1 MADTPVSIREVAA
14 LAGVSVGTVSNVL
27 NRPEVVAEPTR
38 TRVQAAIKQLGFI
51 RNESARQLRAGR
63 SRTIGLVVLD
73 VANPFFTDVARG
85 VEDEASE
92 AGLAVILCNSDD
104 QKAKESRYLEVLEEH
119 RVQGILITPVA
130 GADARLARVQ
140 RRGTPVVLV
149 DSRSPSRGQCSVSVD
164 DVLGGDL
171 AVSHLLEAGHE
182 RIAFVGG
189 PLSIRQVSDRRE
201 GAVRALERAG
211 RAPGDL
217 HVAETPALNVSA
229 GQKAAA
235 MLADLPPEIRPT
247 AVFCANDLLALGVLQ
262 ELTSRRIRV
271 PDGIAIVGYDDV
283 DFAAAAAVPLSS
295 VRQPRH
301 QLGRAAAQLLIE
313 EALGDGT
320 HRHRQVVFE
329 PDLVVRAS
337 SQGRARRSRKVRA
350 APEPASAGGRQRGR
364 GQWHGRITRMRIAL
378 FVTCLADTLF
388 PDAGQATVALLE
400 RLGHQVE
407 FPAAQTCCGQM
418 HVNTGYQREALP
430 LVRRYVGRLRR
441 VRGDRGR
448 RPARAPGRSGTSTRW
463 WPGGYG
469 DEALAAAGRGGRGPH
484 LRAVRAAGRRAGGA
498 RTSGAYYPHRVT
510 YHPTCHS
517 LRMLRVGDRP
527 LRLLRQVRGIDLVEL
542 PDADVCCG
550 FGGTFAVKNADVSTA
565 MLADKMRN
573 VLPPGAEV
581 CTAGD
586 SSCLMH
592 IGGGLSRLRAGRPDR
607 APGRDPGLDRAAPAA
622 AVPGDRPGR
631 HVPGHAD
638 RPARGGP
645 PARRRAVPGGGAP
658 RAGRQPAAPQ
668 PGQGHRTIRAKR
680 AAVVAELPD
689 WEELRDAGQAIKAG
703 TMAHLDRYLEQ
714 LEREV
719 TARGGVVHWARDADE
734 ANADRRPAWSRRLGL
749 PRSSRSSRS

>member
-1 MADTPVSIREVAA
+1 VADTPVSIREVAA

-27 NRPEVVAEPTR
+27 NRPAVVAGPTR

-189 PLSIRQVSDRRE
+189 PLSTRQVSDRRDV
-201 GAVRALERAG
+201 AVRALERAG
-211 RAPGDL
+211 RAPGGL
-217 HVAETPALNVSA
+217 QVLETPALNVSA

-235 MLADLPPEIRPT
+235 TLADLPAEIRPT

-262 ELTSRRIRV
+262 EMTSRRIRV

-301 QLGRAAAQLLIE
+301 QLGRAAAQLLVE

-337 SQGRARRSRKVRA
+337 SQGRARRPRKA
-350 APEPASAGGRQRGR
+350 
-364 GQWHGRITRMRIAL
+364 
-378 FVTCLADTLF
+378 
-388 PDAGQATVALLE
+388 
-400 RLGHQVE
+400 
-407 FPAAQTCCGQM
+407 
-418 HVNTGYQREALP
+418 
-430 LVRRYVGRLRR
+430 
-441 VRGDRGR
+441 
-448 RPARAPGRSGTSTRW
+448 RPAPAVAASGT
-463 WPGGYG
+463 
-469 DEALAAAGRGGRGPH
+469 AG
-484 LRAVRAAGRRAGGA
+484 
-498 RTSGAYYPHRVT
+498 
-510 YHPTCHS
+510 
-517 LRMLRVGDRP
+517 
-527 LRLLRQVRGIDLVEL
+527 
-542 PDADVCCG
+542 
-550 FGGTFAVKNADVSTA
+550 
-565 MLADKMRN
+565 
-573 VLPPGAEV
+573 
-581 CTAGD
+581 
-586 SSCLMH
+586 
-592 IGGGLSRLRAGRPDR
+592 
-607 APGRDPGLDRAAPAA
+607 
-622 AVPGDRPGR
+622 
-631 HVPGHAD
+631 
-638 RPARGGP
+638 
-645 PARRRAVPGGGAP
+645 
-658 RAGRQPAAPQ
+658 
-668 PGQGHRTIRAKR
+668 
-680 AAVVAELPD
+680 
-689 WEELRDAGQAIKAG
+689 
-703 TMAHLDRYLEQ
+703 
-714 LEREV
+714 
-719 TARGGVVHWARDADE
+719 
-734 ANADRRPAWSRRLGL
+734 
-749 PRSSRSSRS
+749 